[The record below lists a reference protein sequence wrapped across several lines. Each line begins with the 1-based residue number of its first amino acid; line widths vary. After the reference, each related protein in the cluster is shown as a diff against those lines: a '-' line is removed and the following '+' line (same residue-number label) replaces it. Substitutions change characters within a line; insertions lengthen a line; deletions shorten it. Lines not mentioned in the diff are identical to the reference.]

1 MNTAPIILF
10 VYNRI
15 WHTRQALVALQNNEL
30 AAESNLFI
38 YSDGAKSHESIESV
52 REVREYCRTVNG
64 FNSVTI
70 IERDENLGL
79 AQSII
84 SGITD
89 ALRDYER
96 VIILEDDL
104 VTSPY
109 FLRFMNDA
117 LNYYENEDRVIS
129 VHGYMYPVNSEL
141 PETFFIRDTGC
152 WGWAT
157 WRRGWKLFN
166 PNGEWLLKEIYRR
179 RLSYIFDMDGS
190 FGFTKMLNQH
200 VLGLINTWDIR
211 WQASAFLEQKLTLFP
226 GISLV
231 NNIGHDNSGVHS
243 TGTNVFDVK
252 LADKPV
258 KVAFIPVEENLTVR
272 KQLRDYFFSLHK
284 ILLVRLAHRVIA
296 ALRSI
301 VRLS

>member
-10 VYNRI
+10 VYNRL
-15 WHTRQALVALQNNEL
+15 WHTRQVLVALQNNEL
-30 AAESNLFI
+30 AVESNLFI

-52 REVREYCRTVNG
+52 REVREYCRAVTG

-70 IERDENLGL
+70 IERDKNLGL

-84 SGITD
+84 SGISD
-89 ALRDYER
+89 VLRDYER

-129 VHGYMYPVNSEL
+129 VHGYMYPVHGEL

-157 WRRGWKLFN
+157 WRRGWRLFN
-166 PNGEWLLKEIYRR
+166 PDGEWLLKEIYRR
-179 RLSYIFDMDGS
+179 RISYVFDMDGS

-200 VLGLINTWDIR
+200 VLGLIDTWDIR

-252 LADKPV
+252 LADQPV
-258 KVAFIPVEENLTVR
+258 KVTFIPVEENLTVR

-284 ILLVRLAHRVIA
+284 LRFVRMAHRVIA

-301 VRLS
+301 VRL